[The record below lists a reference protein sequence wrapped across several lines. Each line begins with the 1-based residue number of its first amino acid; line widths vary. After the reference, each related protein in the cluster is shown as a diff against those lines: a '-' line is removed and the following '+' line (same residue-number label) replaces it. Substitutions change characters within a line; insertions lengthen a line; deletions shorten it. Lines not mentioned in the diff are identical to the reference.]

1 MGAKRTVEYPPWAEE
16 WRAPGRYIRKTKT
29 GYALYTTE
37 TVRSA
42 GEKAK
47 TRVVYLGRI
56 TEADG
61 FIPKEGSSPL
71 AEYQEYGL
79 SHFIWTNL
87 RKEIRRHLP
96 SGKYI
101 SAIKLGIIWYVF
113 GSVDEVFLRNSYL
126 TCNELDTLV
135 PLAGKISQ
143 NLIQMVVTAIEQE
156 LEKRIPVE
164 EDRRHL
170 TQLLRLCV
178 AYKGHSCKNAPGIGK
193 EARELL
199 EKYKLRM

>member
-1 MGAKRTVEYPPWAEE
+1 MGAKRTVEYPPWVEE
-16 WRAPGRYIRKTKT
+16 WRTPGRYIRKTRT

-37 TVRSA
+37 TIRNT

-47 TRVVYLGRI
+47 TRDVYLGRI

-61 FIPKEGSSPL
+61 FIPKEESFPL

-87 RKEIRRHLP
+87 RKDIRNHLP

-101 SAIKLGIIWYVF
+101 SAIKLGIIQYVF

-126 TCNELDTLV
+126 TYNELDALV
-135 PLAGKISQ
+135 G
-143 NLIQMVVTAIEQE
+143 
-156 LEKRIPVE
+156 RIP
-164 EDRRHL
+164 RSSAWTGRGRWRTL
-170 TQLLRLCV
+170 
-178 AYKGHSCKNAPGIGK
+178 S
-193 EARELL
+193 
-199 EKYKLRM
+199 